1 MTLPLSG
8 ITTPRRPFTR
18 AHALIAFALAAVAM
32 GVYANAVHNEF
43 ALDDQ
48 IIIGTNNALH
58 GVQHL
63 QDAVTSSYWPN
74 TELDAA
80 LYRPLTQATYAI
92 GWSLW
97 NGNPHGFHAVNIVLH
112 GLVTV
117 LVFLLLL
124 RLGAPLGASVAG
136 ALLFAV
142 HPVHTEAVA
151 NVVGR
156 AELLAALFFIGAVLE
171 YLDPDLSRWRRAL
184 VVGVAFLFA
193 LASKENAVVLPGV
206 LAILELARRDRA
218 GVSLLQRVKWEWPAA
233 VSMLVALGGFV
244 VLRHHVLGVFLGNDT
259 APYLSVLPAGQRVLT
274 AIRLFPEYVRLA
286 VFPKD
291 LIVEYGPA
299 VILPVSGINLLVVL
313 GFLLGLLAI
322 AVVVASWNRQ
332 RLFAIGILWFAL
344 TLVTVSNL
352 FVAVGIMMAERTLY
366 LPSVGWSILLAGA
379 VIEVAR
385 RARPVERR
393 TLAVAGVVLLL
404 LGAWRTWERNP
415 VWKDSDTVLMDLGEH
430 HPESFRAEWY
440 LAVRL
445 EKEDSVDKSLF
456 YYRWAVA
463 RVGPHYPLLY
473 SYAQALL
480 KFHRYETAV
489 PVLHRIIDHVP
500 EHRDS
505 QLLLGGAL
513 AMLGRWQTARD
524 DLQVAV
530 NAIPDDAQLYSLL
543 AIADAQLDDWPAAL
557 QARLTSLKYAGGKAA
572 PDSWLHLALIRGRL
586 GETKQAQHAMARARE
601 LAAEAG
607 DSLRV
612 PTLDSLLALPHGLGV
627 RRIVIP

>member
-1 MTLPLSG
+1 MNLTLSG
-8 ITTPRRPFTR
+8 NTGSQPPFSR
-18 AHALIAFALAAVAM
+18 GRALIALVLALVAI
-32 GVYANAVHNEF
+32 GVYANAFHNEF

-48 IIIGTNNALH
+48 IIIGTNTSIH
-58 GVQHL
+58 GVEHL
-63 QDAVTSSYWPN
+63 RDAATSSYWPN

-80 LYRPLTQATYAI
+80 LYRPLTQVSYAI

-97 NGNPHGFHAVNIVLH
+97 HGNPHGFHAVNIVLH

-117 LVFLLLL
+117 FVFLLLL
-124 RLGAPLGASVAG
+124 RLGAPLVASVAG
-136 ALLFAV
+136 ALVFAV

-156 AELLAALFFIGAVLE
+156 AELLAALFFIGAILE
-171 YLDPDLSRWRRAL
+171 YLAPHLSRWRRAL

-206 LAILELARRDRA
+206 LVVLEFARRDRA
-218 GVSLLQRVKWEWPAA
+218 GVSLLQRVKWEWPVA
-233 VSMLVALGGFV
+233 VSMLVALAGFV
-244 VLRHHVLGVFLGNDT
+244 ALRHQVLGVFLGNDT
-259 APYLSVLPAGQRVLT
+259 APYLSVLPAWQRVLT

-286 VFPKD
+286 VFPRD

-299 VILPVSGINLLVVL
+299 VILPATGLSAMVVL
-313 GFLLGLLAI
+313 GFLLGVLAI
-322 AVVVASWNRQ
+322 VVVVASWNRQ
-332 RLFAIGILWFAL
+332 RLFTVGVLWFAL
-344 TLVTVSNL
+344 TLVPVSNL

-366 LPSVGWSILLAGA
+366 LPSVGWSILVAG
-379 VIEVAR
+379 VVMEVAHR
-385 RARPVERR
+385 TRPVERR
-393 TLAVAGVVLLL
+393 ALAVAGMLLVL
-404 LGAWRTWERNP
+404 LGAWRTWQRNP
-415 VWKDSDTVLMDLGEH
+415 AWKDSDTVLTDLGEH

-445 EKEDSVDKSLF
+445 EQEDSVDKSLF

-480 KFHRYETAV
+480 KFHRYQTAI

-524 DLQVAV
+524 DLQAAV
-530 NAIPDDAQLYSLL
+530 KVIPDDPQLYSLL
-543 AIADAQLDDWPAAL
+543 AIADAQLDNWPAAL
-557 QARLTSLKYAGGKAA
+557 QARLTSLKYAGGKAT
-572 PDSWLHLALIRGRL
+572 PDDWLHLALVRGRL
-586 GETKQAQHAMARARE
+586 NEMKQAQHAMERARV

-607 DSLRV
+607 DTLRV
-612 PTLDSLLALPHGLGV
+612 PTLDSLLSLPNGLGV